1 MVLSTAESSAPSF
14 WSASDEDVRRFN
26 EDGFLIVPELFS
38 PEEAELLSKIAR
50 ADPASQPGPD
60 GTTPRMWLFSTVD
73 AADQSD
79 IFNAV
84 VHSRRMVEGMMRLL
98 GEEVYVYHYKLIMK
112 DAGNAMPVDGTG
124 DNAWEW
130 HQVRDH
136 AHLRVLVWTPL
147 FLSGRGYLYLCVRA
161 HACAQDYGYW

>member
-1 MVLSTAESSAPSF
+1 MP
-14 WSASDEDVRRFN
+14 N
-26 EDGFLIVPELFS
+26 LFS

-60 GTTPRMWLFSTVD
+60 GATPRMWLFSTLD
-73 AADQSD
+73 AADKSD

-98 GEEVYVYHYKLIMK
+98 GDEVYVYHYKLIMK
-112 DAGNAMPVDGTG
+112 DAGNTPPGEDDTG

-130 HQVRDH
+130 HQGARKSPNPYRPPLLL
-136 AHLRVLVWTPL
+136 LRVLLPGATTDNACVPCLQTTATGTTTAPCTPI
-147 FLSGRGYLYLCVRA
+147 SARA
-161 HACAQDYGYW
+161 WSPSTPRRATTDASR